1 MNKICS
7 YLDIARVG
15 SVKDDG
21 GGGIVVEEC
30 ASYDSV
36 LADFLVI
43 CKNENIEGAKIWIA
57 DNCRKVGNHANKS
70 IDRGKGAFAFSLV
83 KTALRISSY
92 TEEFVNEC
100 GSLQGF
106 LDKWGNE
113 NPILLK
119 SNEATEVQSPND
131 MVFREAEQQ
140 DNEGGYDDFDDE
152 TENFLGL
159 SFTMTEPKDRT
170 DFPEDEC
177 VDADEGNSED
187 TVEDSGGD
195 NAENNSDDI
204 NSAPPIESAER
215 SEENFS
221 EESFSDDFS
230 EELQENDEEKCCD
243 TEEDISTPKGQAI
256 EKPEGVSIPFLLNA
270 GKNTIV
276 SYKDLMNMAV
286 FIRKAAEE
294 LELDD
299 VSETEI
305 LRPEDKME
313 TLSYLNEFA
322 PSLIK
327 RFFLSYI
334 QDAESDIDY
343 VRVTKMLDRFCSF
356 VENGES
362 GKMEVGYE

>member
-177 VDADEGNSED
+177 VDDEVNSED
-187 TVEDSGGD
+187 TVEVSSEDNVEDSND
-195 NAENNSDDI
+195 NMGNMPA
-204 NSAPPIESAER
+204 IESIER
-215 SEENFS
+215 SKENFS
-221 EESFSDDFS
+221 EESFSDD
-230 EELQENDEEKCCD
+230 LQEDDEEEHCD
-243 TEEDISTPKGQAI
+243 TEEDIFTPKGQVI
-256 EKPEGVSIPFLLNA
+256 EKPEGISIPFLLNT
-270 GKNTIV
+270 GKNTMV
-276 SYKDLMNMAV
+276 PYKDLMNMAV

-343 VRVTKMLDRFCSF
+343 VRVTKMLDKFCSF
-356 VENGES
+356 VENDES